1 MKNKTKPKEKKESD
15 NNGTK
20 KTKKKYRVRSWKE
33 YNEALVN
40 RGRIVFHITEEALRQ
55 WEADEREKK
64 KKRGRPKKF
73 SDTAIETALTLG
85 QTLHLPLRGTEG
97 LLSEILSKLGS
108 SCHAPDYSTL
118 SIRGKTVLVSIQVRS
133 PRECIHIV
141 ADSSGVKVFGEGEWK
156 VRKHGWS
163 KRRTWLEIHVGVDEK
178 TGDAIVGEVTD
189 NSVHDSEMVK
199 PLLDQVPEA
208 VSIEQFS
215 GDGAYDTRSVYAVL
229 KERGV
234 QRITIPPQKNAKIWK
249 HGNTVGERHPRD
261 ENLRSIRKLGR
272 KRWKELS
279 GYHRRSLAETFM
291 FRFKTIFT
299 DRVPARIFENQRVQ
313 LLLRLKMLNR
323 MTLLGMPESY
333 LVA

>member
-1 MKNKTKPKEKKESD
+1 MKNKTNPRKKKDSG
-15 NNGTK
+15 NNGTEK
-20 KTKKKYRVRSWKE
+20 PKKKYRVRNWKE

-40 RGRIVFHITEEALRQ
+40 RGRIVFHITEEALKQ

-64 KKRGRPKKF
+64 KKPGRPKKF

-85 QTLHLPLRGTEG
+85 QALRLPLRGTEG
-97 LLSEILSKLGS
+97 ILSEMLSKLGS
-108 SCHAPDYSTL
+108 PCHAPDYSTL
-118 SIRGKTVLVSIQVRS
+118 SIRGKTISVSIQLRS
-133 PRECIHIV
+133 TRERIHIV

-178 TGDAIVGEVTD
+178 TGDVVVGEVAD

-199 PLLDQVPEA
+199 PLLDRIPDVP
-208 VSIEQFS
+208 IDQFS
-215 GDGAYDTRSVYAVL
+215 GDGAYDTRNVYDIL
-229 KERGV
+229 KERDV
-234 QRITIPPQKNAKIWK
+234 KHITIPPQKNAKIWK
-249 HGNTVGERHPRD
+249 HGNTHGETHPRD
-261 ENLRSIRKLGR
+261 ENLRNIRKFGR
-272 KRWKELS
+272 KRWKEDS
-279 GYHRRSLAETFM
+279 GYHRRSLAETCI

-299 DRVPARIFENQRVQ
+299 DRVSARIFENQRTQ

-333 LVA
+333 VVA